1 MVYWHAGPCRV
12 CDAFILEVAMLARA
26 LSCAVVGLDSAL
38 VEVEVDLS
46 QGLPAFT
53 IVGLPDTAVNEAKE
67 RVRAAIRNSGLHFP
81 MRRITV
87 NLAPADLRKEG
98 PSYDLPMAVALL
110 AASEQL
116 ALEPTH
122 HLFLGELGLDGA
134 LRHTTGILPMV
145 ALARERAIPTVYV
158 PAVNALEAALIR
170 EVEVIPVQTLAE
182 LVAHLR
188 GEVAI
193 APAPSAEA
201 LLDLTPPAY
210 ATDFAEVRGQEHV
223 KRALEV
229 AAAGGHNVLLAGPP
243 GAGKTLLARAL
254 PSILPALDLE
264 EALEATKI
272 YSVAGLLP
280 PETPLVRQ
288 RPFRAPHYTISH
300 AGLVGGGRWPRPGE
314 ISLAHRGVLFLDELP
329 EFGQSGLEVLRQPL
343 EDGHVVISRAQGSVT
358 FPAKFMLVG
367 AMNPCPCGYHGDP
380 TRECGCSPGAVARY
394 QKRLSG
400 PLLDRIDVH
409 VEVPRVAYDKLAGET
424 RGEPSAAIRA
434 RVQAARVRQAQRLGG
449 TGLLC
454 NAEMGPKEVRAS
466 CVVAEEAQGLLKA
479 AMARLQLSARA
490 YHRVLKLAR
499 TIADLAE
506 SERIGAPHLAEAL
519 QYRPRSYTP

>member
-1 MVYWHAGPCRV
+1 M
-12 CDAFILEVAMLARA
+12 
-26 LSCAVVGLDSAL
+26 
-38 VEVEVDLS
+38 
-46 QGLPAFT
+46 
-53 IVGLPDTAVNEAKE
+53 
-67 RVRAAIRNSGLHFP
+67 
-81 MRRITV
+81 
-87 NLAPADLRKEG
+87 
-98 PSYDLPMAVALL
+98 
-110 AASEQL
+110 
-116 ALEPTH
+116 
-122 HLFLGELGLDGA
+122 
-134 LRHTTGILPMV
+134 
-145 ALARERAIPTVYV
+145 
-158 PAVNALEAALIR
+158 
-170 EVEVIPVQTLAE
+170 
-182 LVAHLR
+182 
-188 GEVAI
+188 
-193 APAPSAEA
+193 
-201 LLDLTPPAY
+201 TPPAY

-434 RVQAARVRQAQRLGG
+434 RVQAARARQAQRLAG
-449 TGLLC
+449 TGLLG

-499 TIADLAE
+499 TIADLAA